1 MKTFLQIL
9 QIRGDISV
17 SFLKIRK
24 LKLSKFLL
32 LSLPWTTKVYWE
44 KTRNYKNS
52 DIPWRCVQLD
62 KLFLKSDYQQYFKF
76 SSVLENQVNLCYQ
89 GKMHFLIMLDT
100 FLNSKMGS
108 IHSRTFSRVTIKR
121 ACIQVMMEINKKRLR
136 FC

>member
-1 MKTFLQIL
+1 MKNFLKENWWNNLENPLSKRIPLSTNLLSLSNFFMTSLFVQILKKRTAPPFPPSPNFRREETMKTFLQIL

-62 KLFLKSDYQQYFKF
+62 KLFLKSDYQ
-76 SSVLENQVNLCYQ
+76 
-89 GKMHFLIMLDT
+89 
-100 FLNSKMGS
+100 
-108 IHSRTFSRVTIKR
+108 
-121 ACIQVMMEINKKRLR
+121 
-136 FC
+136 